1 MDKRRESFL
10 LNTDHFLVFFI
21 VFEWGKNQKLITEIF
36 DLQK

>member
-10 LNTDHFLVFFI
+10 LNTDNFLVFF
-21 VFEWGKNQKLITEIF
+21 VFEWGKNQKLITEIS

>member
-10 LNTDHFLVFFI
+10 LNTDNFLVFI
-21 VFEWGKNQKLITEIF
+21 VFEWGKSQKLITEIF